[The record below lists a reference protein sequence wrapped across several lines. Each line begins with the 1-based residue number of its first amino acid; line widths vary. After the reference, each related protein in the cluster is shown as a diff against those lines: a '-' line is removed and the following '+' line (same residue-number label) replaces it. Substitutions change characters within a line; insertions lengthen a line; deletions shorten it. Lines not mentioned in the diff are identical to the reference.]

1 MNSKT
6 LYIGASINIA
16 QAQCKSPKKLHYQW
30 SPILFLLLF
39 HPDQLYPCGN
49 ALPTSRDAYTV
60 YNSAV
65 QVHPQPGSFLGI
77 RVSFRSSLGSAAV
90 SSNAKHNV
98 HIGLSTNLHFLFLTM
113 SLLGE

>member
-30 SPILFLLLF
+30 SPVLSLLLF
-39 HPDQLYPCGN
+39 HLDQLYPCGH

-60 YNSAV
+60 LCKY
-65 QVHPQPGSFLGI
+65 I
-77 RVSFRSSLGSAAV
+77 
-90 SSNAKHNV
+90 HNLAHV
-98 HIGLSTNLHFLFLTM
+98 WAY
-113 SLLGE
+113 E